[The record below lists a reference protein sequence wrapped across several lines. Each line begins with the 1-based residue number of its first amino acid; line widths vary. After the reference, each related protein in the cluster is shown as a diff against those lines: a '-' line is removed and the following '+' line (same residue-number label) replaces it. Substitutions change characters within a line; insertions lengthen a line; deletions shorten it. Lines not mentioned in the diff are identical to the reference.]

1 MNATDV
7 NKENFKVNV
16 FEYVKCQNRLRENLD
31 SDFTLILGQCNKLI
45 QMQLEGIPTCEA
57 VDDISD
63 VINLLKMMKRLS
75 HHTTYQKYHP
85 LYLYTSKKNVYGL

>member
-1 MNATDV
+1 MNATDA

-16 FEYVKCQNRLRENLD
+16 SEYVKYQNRLRENID
-31 SDFTLILGQCNKLI
+31 SNFTLILGQCNELTR
-45 QMQLEGIPTCEA
+45 MQLEGIPTCEA

-75 HHTTYQKYHP
+75 HHTTYQKYHH
-85 LYLYTSKKNVYGL
+85 L